1 MRKRTYSNSLLSLPG
16 QGLFVP
22 LFCTFL
28 GPWQGG
34 QNDGERCKGIEEGN
48 GASAEKPVRKLMQ
61 FFESSRDMW
70 KAKYSKLRK
79 QYRLADN
86 KVRAVTK
93 SRERWKQMAEQA
105 QYEARRLREELESIK
120 KSAA

>member
-1 MRKRTYSNSLLSLPG
+1 MASVAKGSREGS
-16 QGLFVP
+16 
-22 LFCTFL
+22 
-28 GPWQGG
+28 
-34 QNDGERCKGIEEGN
+34 ERVLR
-48 GASAEKPVRKLMQ
+48 SPVRKLMQ
-61 FFESSRDMW
+61 FFESSRDKW

-93 SRERWKQMAEQA
+93 SRERWKQLAEQA
-105 QYEARRLREELESIK
+105 QHEARRLREELESIK